1 MKRLIL
7 HVGVPKTGTS
17 LIQRTM
23 RQLRPE
29 LRSSGIAYIDRKAMH
44 RLRDRPSWAAYAT
57 GPKEN
62 RPRFLSDLRDVVK
75 RERLRAL
82 PKARAVVMS
91 NESMIGR
98 IAPEFGDPYWPRAT
112 AALTDV
118 VTALKPSSTRV
129 VMYIRRQDRLIESL
143 YMQRIHLGGSLN
155 WTKFHRAVC
164 GDDRVRYQDLVQAI
178 AEVPTVEKISVA
190 PFELIGAGG
199 GRFVTHFME
208 SLDLGIEA
216 LVADRDDPKPSNPS
230 YTQPAYE
237 LAMKINKRLETP
249 AQRELTRK
257 YLRELFP
264 ADEYPKAQLLTNE
277 QRSELI
283 EIYRPANEKFF
294 AEYLSEFPVD
304 SYSSP
309 EATSRLGSW
318 LR

>member
-44 RLRDRPSWAAYAT
+44 QLPDRTSWAAYGT
-57 GPKEN
+57 GPEGN
-62 RPRFLSDLRDVVK
+62 RHRFLSDLRAVVK

-118 VTALKPSSTRV
+118 VTALKPASTSV
-129 VMYIRRQDRLIESL
+129 IMYIRRQDRLIESVF
-143 YMQRIHLGGSLN
+143 MQRIHLGGTLN
-155 WTKFHRAVC
+155 WKQFHRKVC
-164 GDDRVRYQDLVQAI
+164 SDDRVRYQDLVQAV
-178 AEVPTVEKISVA
+178 ADVPTVEKISVA

-199 GRFVTHFME
+199 GPFMTHFMQ
-208 SLDLGIEA
+208 SLDLGIEGMITDQQ
-216 LVADRDDPKPSNPS
+216 LGPSNPS

-237 LAMKINKRLETP
+237 LAKKINKHLETP

-257 YLRELFP
+257 YLRKLYP
-264 ADEYPKAQLLTNE
+264 ADKYPRAQLLTEE

-283 EIYRPANEKFF
+283 EIYRPTNETFF
-294 AEYLSEFPVD
+294 AEYLPEFPVD

-309 EATSRLGSW
+309 EATSRLGAW
-318 LR
+318 LK